1 MTASSSSGPNLVLRI
16 LLVLTAAV
24 LSATAAWAQQQRPV
38 ALPANATF
46 GELTVFQ
53 YPEAKIGK
61 KVLRLSPAAKI
72 YNTQNLI
79 VMPSTVTGKSGV
91 LYRLDGTGQISH
103 LWLLTGEE
111 AAARRPKLLKTKPVQ
126 PASATETPGVAR

>member
-1 MTASSSSGPNLVLRI
+1 M
-16 LLVLTAAV
+16 LTAAV
-24 LSATAAWAQQQRPV
+24 VSATAAWAQQTRPV

-46 GELTVFQ
+46 GELTAFE

-61 KVLRLSPAAKI
+61 KLLRLSPAAKI

-91 LYRLDGTGQISH
+91 LYRLDGSGQISH
-103 LWLLTGEE
+103 MWLLTAEE
-111 AAARRPKLLKTKPVQ
+111 ANARRPKLLKTTPVQ
-126 PASATETPGVAR
+126 PASLPGSED

>member
-1 MTASSSSGPNLVLRI
+1 MTASSSTGPNLVLRI

-24 LSATAAWAQQQRPV
+24 VSATAAWAQQQRPV

-46 GELTVFQ
+46 GELTAFQ

-61 KVLRLSPAAKI
+61 KLLRFSPAAKI

-79 VMPSTVTGKSGV
+79 VMPSTVSGKSGV
-91 LYRLDGTGQISH
+91 LYRLDGSGQISH
-103 LWLLTGEE
+103 MWLLTAEE
-111 AAARRPKLLKTKPVQ
+111 AAARRPKLLKTTPVQ
-126 PASATETPGVAR
+126 PASATEPAGVAR

>member
-1 MTASSSSGPNLVLRI
+1 MTASSSTGPNLVLRI

-24 LSATAAWAQQQRPV
+24 VSATVAWAQQTRPV

-46 GELTVFQ
+46 GELTGFE

-91 LYRLDGTGQISH
+91 LYRVDSTGQISH
-103 LWLLTGEE
+103 LWLLTAEE
-111 AAARRPKLLKTKPVQ
+111 ANARRPKLFKTAPAQ
-126 PASATETPGVAR
+126 PASATEPAGVAR